1 MLRQKN
7 YERDPN
13 CLLCGE
19 LFVIQTSQLNKI
31 NFPVSCNSNIN
42 RLCIYTNIWFAVVVV
57 TLIIANI
64 IPSSYSLVLS
74 ASNLPPPFFILS
86 SLSCFATTTVS
97 LQIPPNDFLFYISL
111 LLLFLMSSIKKSKVD
126 LVSDSQNVMHQNISH
141 VVYKV
146 VFWQSWNV
154 SMSIFVFR
162 NTTLSWTEWLKAK
175 ADSLYITCTTSW
187 KRGELIIHFSGNMA
201 GRAQPYTV

>member
-1 MLRQKN
+1 M
-7 YERDPN
+7 
-13 CLLCGE
+13 
-19 LFVIQTSQLNKI
+19 
-31 NFPVSCNSNIN
+31 SCNSNIN

-74 ASNLPPPFFILS
+74 ACNLPPPFFILS

-97 LQIPPNDFLFYISL
+97 LQIPPNDFLFYISLL

-175 ADSLYITCTTSW
+175 ANSLYITCTTSW

>member
-74 ASNLPPPFFILS
+74 ACNLPPPFFILS

-146 VFWQSWNV
+146 VFWQS
-154 SMSIFVFR
+154 
-162 NTTLSWTEWLKAK
+162 
-175 ADSLYITCTTSW
+175 
-187 KRGELIIHFSGNMA
+187 
-201 GRAQPYTV
+201 